1 MFACRYS
8 FVFVNCF
15 MLLLFL
21 LQFFH
26 RPFKVS
32 GLLVAVWIPAFHN
45 TDANL
50 VFPITIWLFVQAS
63 DFFFPLFVAKLKE
76 CEVREWKF
84 TYPNVALFS
93 FINFLWLLNLK
104 LACQC
109 EMISLYLTVSFQYR
123 LELFPTKEAWIG
135 GNYILNAGLFV

>member
-21 LQFFH
+21 LRFFH
-26 RPFKVS
+26 GPFKVS
-32 GLLVAVWIPAFHN
+32 GLLVAVCIPAFHN
-45 TDANL
+45 TDAYL

-63 DFFFPLFVAKLKE
+63 DFFPPFLLQSWRN
-76 CEVREWKF
+76 VRAGNGNL
-84 TYPNVALFS
+84 PIRMQLFS

-123 LELFPTKEAWIG
+123 LELFLTKEAWIG